1 MLWWVFD
8 NPNDCLDFSRPGNY
22 GIDGTAFLDNAET
35 RTPISM
41 YLLHRMNEA
50 MDGRRFVYLMDEA
63 WKWIDDP
70 AFAEFAGDQQLTIR
84 KKNGLGVFHANAKQ
98 PARREVAASLVQ
110 QCATEIYLPNPRADR
125 AEYLDGFKCTET
137 EYQLIRSMAEDTIF
151 FSVKQGRQAV
161 VALQL
166 DLRHG

>member
-1 MLWWVFD
+1 MIASI
-8 NPNDCLDFSRPGNY
+8 FSRPGNY

-70 AFAEFAGDQQLTIR
+70 AFAEFAGDQQ
-84 KKNGLGVFHANAKQ
+84 
-98 PARREVAASLVQ
+98 
-110 QCATEIYLPNPRADR
+110 
-125 AEYLDGFKCTET
+125 
-137 EYQLIRSMAEDTIF
+137 
-151 FSVKQGRQAV
+151 
-161 VALQL
+161 
-166 DLRHG
+166 

>member
-1 MLWWVFD
+1 MSTLLQNITQATSEQRELVRRLGRWCRDDGAGGTGMLWWVFD
-8 NPNDCLDFSRPGNY
+8 NPNDCLDFRGRATTASTA
-22 GIDGTAFLDNAET
+22 TAFLDNAET

-84 KKNGLGVFHANAKQ
+84 KKNGLGVFSTQMPK
-98 PARREVAASLVQ
+98 
-110 QCATEIYLPNPRADR
+110 
-125 AEYLDGFKCTET
+125 
-137 EYQLIRSMAEDTIF
+137 
-151 FSVKQGRQAV
+151 
-161 VALQL
+161 
-166 DLRHG
+166 